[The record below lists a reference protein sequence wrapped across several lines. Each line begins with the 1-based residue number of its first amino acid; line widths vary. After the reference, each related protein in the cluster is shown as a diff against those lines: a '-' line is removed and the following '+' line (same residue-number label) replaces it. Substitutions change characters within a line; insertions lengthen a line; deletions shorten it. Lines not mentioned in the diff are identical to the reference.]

1 MPFDGTGYEDRFEA
15 LEKID
20 KVIELLS
27 DERRWCKKQ
36 LQTID
41 GRRCIL
47 GAMKAAD
54 ATYVLKAPILQA
66 IEQVTGRGDERI
78 EMFNDHPLTTHAL
91 VVRVL
96 HQARENML
104 DDLAGRLAAREQR
117 TADTQLG
124 VLFKPAAY
132 LRRILRTALLGV

>member
-20 KVIELLS
+20 KVIDLLG

-36 LQTID
+36 LQTLD
-41 GRRCIL
+41 GRRCIF

-54 ATYVLKAPILQA
+54 ATHLLKAPILRA
-66 IEQVTGRGDERI
+66 IEQVTGRNHLRI

-91 VVRVL
+91 VVQVL
-96 HQARENML
+96 HRARENVL
-104 DDLAGRLAAREQR
+104 DDLARRLAARDR
-117 TADTQLG
+117 WTASSVTFG
-124 VLFKPAAY
+124 PAAY
-132 LRRILRTALLGV
+132 FRRILRTAHLRV